1 MKILIIHPTGNKN
14 FHYLANSICSKNSG
28 SLIFTGL
35 NINNNSLFSKF
46 FPSKIIKLFES
57 RNFSKYTKKVF
68 SLQPI
73 YEIFR
78 LIKVRSKFFK
88 HTKLLNNYFSEN
100 NLYEIFDKK
109 CSRKLDHLNIDAVY
123 AYEGSALETFKVAKK
138 NKIKCFYEIPL
149 HYWVYK
155 KNILNKFSKKK
166 IVKKYKNYFKY
177 DDSIKFNKRIDQ
189 EIKLADHIIVPSETI
204 KKSLN
209 YYPRKLDI
217 SVINY
222 PFGKTV
228 NRHKKKWFNGQN
240 KLKVLFVGRLDP
252 RKGLSYILE
261 SISEL
266 KKKNLLNKFD
276 ISFIG
281 DGKLAK
287 LIKSEFKEIH
297 LISSLSNKKVL
308 DKMTNSD
315 VLLFPSLYEGYGL
328 SAIEAMSKGLVVIC
342 NKNSGF
348 IDVCNLK
355 DVLLI
360 QKLSSSEITKNLI
373 RLSEEPKLLNKIG
386 SNALITANKYQVY
399 HYKRKLLK
407 VLGDKIFE

>member
-1 MKILIIHPTGNKN
+1 
-14 FHYLANSICSKNSG
+14 
-28 SLIFTGL
+28 
-35 NINNNSLFSKF
+35 
-46 FPSKIIKLFES
+46 
-57 RNFSKYTKKVF
+57 
-68 SLQPI
+68 
-73 YEIFR
+73 
-78 LIKVRSKFFK
+78 
-88 HTKLLNNYFSEN
+88 
-100 NLYEIFDKK
+100 
-109 CSRKLDHLNIDAVY
+109 
-123 AYEGSALETFKVAKK
+123 
-138 NKIKCFYEIPL
+138 
-149 HYWVYK
+149 
-155 KNILNKFSKKK
+155 
-166 IVKKYKNYFKY
+166 
-177 DDSIKFNKRIDQ
+177 
-189 EIKLADHIIVPSETI
+189 
-204 KKSLN
+204 
-209 YYPRKLDI
+209 
-217 SVINY
+217 
-222 PFGKTV
+222 
-228 NRHKKKWFNGQN
+228 
-240 KLKVLFVGRLDP
+240 
-252 RKGLSYILE
+252 LSYILE

-407 VLGDKIFE
+407 LLGDKIFE